1 LFTIMNT
8 SKLGISIRERRKR
21 LGLDQRSLAEI
32 SGVSVHALSDIE
44 SGKANPTLKVIN
56 ALADSLGLELRLE
69 LRVKRAVGEEN

>member
-1 LFTIMNT
+1 MNT